1 MTDRRQRQVRFKASD
16 ALYGRLLREA
26 AASGTTLSEIVREAV
41 TGAFA
46 ARDATKDLVL
56 PDSRGD
62 SKRRRAS
69 LPLLELEER
78 LREEIAL
85 SNHELALVAAQVR
98 RVEAM
103 IDRLYLGLMLHL
115 PEVPADARRPRSE
128 SAEVRHRAWL
138 DAVRRLGEREE
149 IDLPVTEAGP
159 LAGDGAARQR

>member
-16 ALYGRLLREA
+16 ALYDRLLREA

-41 TGAFA
+41 TEAFA
-46 ARDATKDLVL
+46 ARDATKDLLL
-56 PDSRGD
+56 PYAHADSP
-62 SKRRRAS
+62 KRRAP
-69 LPLLELEER
+69 LPLLEVEER

-85 SNHELALVAAQVR
+85 SSHELASVAARVR

-128 SAEVRHRAWL
+128 SAEMRHRAWL

-149 IDLPVTEAGP
+149 LDLAVAESGP
-159 LAGDGAARQR
+159 HASD